1 MCIAASSHRRPD
13 TKPRRKSRALA
24 KTDAHHQVDETP
36 SSNSPDNPSLKRLT
50 VNIPDE
56 LHHRIKVRCAHERQQ
71 ISDVVRSLLTKE
83 FPPA

>member
-1 MCIAASSHRRPD
+1 MTAE
-13 TKPRRKSRALA
+13 TE
-24 KTDAHHQVDETP
+24 HQVDQAQ
-36 SSNSPDNPSLKRLT
+36 SSTSQDHPSLKRLT

-71 ISDVVRSLLTKE
+71 ISDVVRTLLTKE